1 MTYYG
6 QIISDLH
13 EHEVIDKDFGR
24 VQRSITASIP
34 LEAKVKSIIIKS
46 IREEKNEQK

>member
-6 QIISDLH
+6 QIITDLH

-34 LEAKVKSIIIKS
+34 LEANVKSIIIKS
-46 IREEKNEQK
+46 IRDENEDG

>member
-6 QIISDLH
+6 QIITDLH

-46 IREEKNEQK
+46 IRDENENR